1 MSRLH
6 LAVMNSLVWLAI
18 PAVALVVAL
27 LWVAWASRTPP
38 RADTH
43 ETVEAHQRF
52 RAAFEQRE
60 QRERRHPHGVQDDY
74 REHRDSA

>member
-1 MSRLH
+1 MP
-6 LAVMNSLVWLAI
+6 ALVWLTI
-18 PAVALVVAL
+18 PVGALLLAL

-52 RAAFEQRE
+52 RAAFD
-60 QRERRHPHGVQDDY
+60 G
-74 REHRDSA
+74 HRGDAHRGDAA

>member
-60 QRERRHPHGVQDDY
+60 QRERRPPYGSREDY
-74 REHRDSA
+74 RQHRDSA